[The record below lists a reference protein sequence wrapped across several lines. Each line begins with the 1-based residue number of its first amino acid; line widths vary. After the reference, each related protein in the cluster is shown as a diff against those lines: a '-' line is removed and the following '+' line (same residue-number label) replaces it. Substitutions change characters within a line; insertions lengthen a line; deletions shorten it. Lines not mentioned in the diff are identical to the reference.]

1 MSGYSGIASRAAF
14 VALAGSLIITGAGC
28 ELYFGHGHSGEFDPD
43 AGIGGGRGSGAGPGT
58 GSGPGTGGGSMD
70 AGADPET
77 PPIGSV
83 RTLAKGLDTPTQVVL
98 DGNYLYWVNTSS
110 RGSVMRVATA
120 GGLPQTLATD
130 QVFPVSLVV
139 DASDVYWTTTGINA
153 ATGQVMRVAKTGG
166 APAAVV
172 GGLNW
177 PADLAGD
184 SHYLYWRD
192 DRKGLQRIAKRG
204 GTEPELLVASQTMSS
219 AVAIDDTRV
228 YFDEV
233 SGSGGP
239 GRIRAVAKAG
249 GPVADIASLPNW
261 FIPTLVVTGGDVYW
275 HNGGVDSLW
284 HAPTTGGVAATA
296 VFGGGFEMRYIAA
309 TRDALFITQM
319 GEPFALGAVHQI
331 PRTGGRD
338 RLVTPRGVG
347 LWGIAVDDSTIYWT
361 NISDGTLNAI
371 AR

>member
-1 MSGYSGIASRAAF
+1 MSGCRGIASCAAF
-14 VALAGSLIITGAGC
+14 VVLAGSLIIAGAGC
-28 ELYFGHGHSGEFDPD
+28 EQYFGHSHPGGLEPD
-43 AGIGGGRGSGAGPGT
+43 ARIGGGSGSGAGPGT
-58 GSGPGTGGGSMD
+58 GPGYMD
-70 AGADPET
+70 AGTDAAT
-77 PPIGSV
+77 PPLGPV

-98 DGNYLYWVNTSS
+98 DDDELYWVNTSS
-110 RGSVMRVATA
+110 RGSVMRVAKA
-120 GGLPQTLATD
+120 GGLPQILAAD

-139 DASDVYWTTTGINA
+139 DASDVYWTTAGIGA
-153 ATGQVMRVAKTGG
+153 GTGQVMRVAKTGG

-184 SHYLYWRD
+184 SDYLYWRD

-204 GTEPELLVASQTMSS
+204 GTEPELLVASQTLSG

-228 YFDEV
+228 YFNEV

-239 GRIRAVAKAG
+239 GTIRAVAKAG
-249 GPVADIASLPNW
+249 GPVADVASLPNW
-261 FIPTLVVTGGDVYW
+261 FIPTLVIDGSDVYW

-284 HAPTTGGVAATA
+284 HALASGGVTPTA

-309 TRDALFITQM
+309 TRNALFITEM
-319 GEPFALGAVHQI
+319 GEPFAPGAVHQI
-331 PRTGGRD
+331 PRAGGCD

-361 NISDGTLNAI
+361 NISDGTLSAI

>member
-1 MSGYSGIASRAAF
+1 MSGCKGIASRAVF
-14 VALAGSLIITGAGC
+14 VALAAPLILAGAGC
-28 ELYFGHGHSGEFDPD
+28 ELYFGHGQPGGLEPD
-43 AGIGGGRGSGAGPGT
+43 ARVGGGDGSGGGP
-58 GSGPGTGGGSMD
+58 GSGPGYVD
-70 AGADPET
+70 AGVDAEA
-77 PPIGSV
+77 PPLGPV
-83 RTLAKGLDTPTQVVL
+83 RTLASGLDAPTQVVL
-98 DGNYLYWVNTSS
+98 DGDYLYWVNTSS
-110 RGSVMRVATA
+110 AGSVMRVATT
-120 GGLPQTLATD
+120 GGTPQVLATD
-130 QVFPVSLVV
+130 QVFPVSLAV
-139 DASDVYWTTTGINA
+139 DASDVYWTTTGIDA

-166 APAAVV
+166 TPAAVV

-177 PADLAGD
+177 PAGLAGD
-184 SHYLYWRD
+184 SDHLYWRD

-204 GTEPELLVASQTMSS
+204 GTEPELLVASQTLSE

-239 GRIRAVAKAG
+239 GTIRAVAKAG
-249 GPVADIASLPNW
+249 GPVTDVASLPNW
-261 FIPTLVVTGGDVYW
+261 FIPTLVVDRGDVYW

-284 HAPTTGGVAATA
+284 HAPAAGSVAATA

-309 TRDALFITQM
+309 TQDALFITEM
-319 GEPFALGAVHQI
+319 GEPFAPGGVHQI

-361 NISDGTLNAI
+361 NISDGTLSAI